1 MAETTEAD
9 TDGTEEIIVD
19 MTDTKMEEKSEEP
32 EVEEAE
38 IPEKVEVEEKNETS
52 EEAEVEEKTETS
64 EEAEVAEAPEEA
76 TSKSEEIPEQIAG
89 EDSTEASDEVL
100 EEDNHLAQILEST
113 IYSQL
118 VIVESSGTSLPYLW
132 VDEYDYWVGDSKSS
146 LYNQYV
152 RTDSPFTEWDEAEH
166 LIEYPDD
173 YAYALFIGY
182 NIEGTPGA
190 GSCFFLHCSVGMPT
204 AGCVAVPEK
213 DMVFILNHI
222 GTDCGIVIG

>member
-19 MTDTKMEEKSEEP
+19 MTDTKMEEKSEES

-52 EEAEVEEKTETS
+52 EEAEVAEET
-64 EEAEVAEAPEEA
+64 EAPEEA
-76 TSKSEEIPEQIAG
+76 TSKSEEIQEPIVG
-89 EDSTEASDEVL
+89 EDSTEISDEVL
-100 EEDNHLAQILEST
+100 EDNDLAQILEST

-132 VDEYDYWVGDSKSS
+132 VDEYDYWVGDSKSP

>member
-19 MTDTKMEEKSEEP
+19 MTDTKMEEKSEES

-52 EEAEVEEKTETS
+52 EEAEVAEET
-64 EEAEVAEAPEEA
+64 EAPEEA
-76 TSKSEEIPEQIAG
+76 TSKSEEIQEPIVG
-89 EDSTEASDEVL
+89 EDSTEISDEVL
-100 EEDNHLAQILEST
+100 EDNDLAQILEST

-132 VDEYDYWVGDSKSS
+132 VDEYDYWVGDSKSP

-152 RTDSPFTEWDEAEH
+152 RTDSPFTEWDEVEH